1 MRILDLYAICKTM
14 LRTSFDENVK
24 DKEHVLITRRL
35 PPDNI
40 QGSCPFTSFF
50 GMHAYL
56 LGTSSAHALK

>member
-14 LRTSFDENVK
+14 LRTSFDEHVK
-24 DKEHVLITRRL
+24 DKEHVLITRRR

-50 GMHAYL
+50 ECMPSYWEPHQP
-56 LGTSSAHALK
+56 TH